1 MILGGEEIVAFAYCA
16 QRELKVKEALQRYHR
31 VADAQVCE
39 YWCEVYE
46 VLLGEAALHEHYLP
60 HLLHKLKFMVQR
72 LIVGH
77 VVHLVGHA
85 DGEGVCAL
93 FCHHLPYAVK
103 PQFLFYIAHLVKVKV
118 KGPALAEGG
127 QFLFV
132 KGDGN
137 GLFAHAFGYRQ
148 PFVIYCRAV
157 AAVAAAHAVHA
168 AAIAPHG
175 VA

>member
-1 MILGGEEIVAFAYCA
+1 MSNIEQKLGFDRIKQMVAEQCTNALAVRMADEMHYMTYYEPLYH
-16 QRELKVKEALQRYHR
+16 ELKLVEEMRQIVLMESSFPQQDFIDLTPILTHLR
-31 VADAQVCE
+31 V
-39 YWCEVYE
+39 
-46 VLLGEAALHEHYLP
+46 G
-60 HLLHKLKFMVQR
+60 KG
-72 LIVGH
+72 VG
-77 VVHLVGHA
+77 
-85 DGEGVCAL
+85 AL
-93 FCHHLPYAVK
+93 FCHHLLYAVK